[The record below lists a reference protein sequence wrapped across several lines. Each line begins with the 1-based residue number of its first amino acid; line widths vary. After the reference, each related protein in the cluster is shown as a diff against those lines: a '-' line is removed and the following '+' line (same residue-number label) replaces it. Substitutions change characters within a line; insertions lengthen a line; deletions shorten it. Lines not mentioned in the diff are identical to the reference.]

1 LVVFIG
7 TYRVGMTHSDDDFQI
22 DGFDFVN
29 QVVQFSLGF
38 RFDDVLIEVEESI
51 GSISHFGGH

>member
-1 LVVFIG
+1 
-7 TYRVGMTHSDDDFQI
+7 MTHSDDDFQI

-29 QVVQFSLGF
+29 QVVQFGLGF

-51 GSISHFGGH
+51 GSISHFRGH